1 MNTTRRTRLLMLLL
15 AALPGL
21 AACSGEYIH
30 EPWMGGRGEQAKQ
43 KWESPPSPH
52 RENEMR
58 TRLLTT
64 QSDH

>member
-1 MNTTRRTRLLMLLL
+1 MTAPRLTESVIVLL
-15 AALPGL
+15 AVLSGL
-21 AACSGEYIH
+21 TACTSGNVH

-52 RENEMR
+52 REDEMR